1 MLNRFFGIN
10 THRNLHLFGLCTLAI
25 GVPLNKVVMSLSMMF
40 IVLNLLLE
48 GDFKTYFE
56 RLKKNKL
63 YLLILGFYLLHVVSV
78 IWSENMDY
86 ILYDLRVKLPLLV
99 IPTILAAKPI
109 ENRLHL
115 HLILVSISLS
125 TFLITILNFAFYNQW
140 FGHREYEDIRAMSI
154 FTSHIRFAIIVAFVI
169 GIIFYFIQKHKQYR
183 IPLIMMA
190 TWLLYYTLYSQV
202 LSGVISV
209 IVVFCTFSVYL
220 FWKKNKVI
228 VLSIFSILT
237 LSTILG
243 LVWLFSPITID
254 LEKYSNLEKTTIE
267 GHDYSHS
274 LDVVSPLTEEPILI
288 YICKREI
295 DRDWDLYSTFDINGM
310 DKKGQPLRET
320 IIRFLSSKKMRKDAL
335 ALSKLSKNEIQSIE
349 NGVTSILNEGI
360 LTRFFGLKYQLLNKG
375 NPNGHSLLQRLE
387 YWKTGAQLI
396 RQQPF
401 LGVGAGDIQDAFNQ
415 QYLENNSTLIE
426 NNRRRTHSYYLTMWI
441 TFGIVGLAYFLWIH
455 FLFIKQN
462 ITRKEILG
470 ILFIFIIL
478 ASFLIEDTIESQTG
492 VTFYA
497 LFYGLFSFSISEEG
511 T

>member
-140 FGHREYEDIRAMSI
+140 LGHREYEDIRAMSI

-267 GHDYSHS
+267 GHDYI
-274 LDVVSPLTEEPILI
+274 E
-288 YICKREI
+288 C
-295 DRDWDLYSTFDINGM
+295 
-310 DKKGQPLRET
+310 
-320 IIRFLSSKKMRKDAL
+320 
-335 ALSKLSKNEIQSIE
+335 SI
-349 NGVTSILNEGI
+349 TTKWPS
-360 LTRFFGLKYQLLNKG
+360 
-375 NPNGHSLLQRLE
+375 
-387 YWKTGAQLI
+387 
-396 RQQPF
+396 
-401 LGVGAGDIQDAFNQ
+401 
-415 QYLENNSTLIE
+415 
-426 NNRRRTHSYYLTMWI
+426 
-441 TFGIVGLAYFLWIH
+441 
-455 FLFIKQN
+455 
-462 ITRKEILG
+462 
-470 ILFIFIIL
+470 
-478 ASFLIEDTIESQTG
+478 
-492 VTFYA
+492 
-497 LFYGLFSFSISEEG
+497 
-511 T
+511 